1 MAELNTETQQE
12 AVANLI
18 DAAATLQALAKC
30 HEDDETNLVP
40 ALRLLSRCIYDNVE
54 KFLPLYSGQ
63 E

>member
-1 MAELNTETQQE
+1 M
-12 AVANLI
+12 ANLI